1 MKRTRELKK
10 LLDDRYLFLPLLSQR
25 EVWRLQKQPPER
37 FEDTVVASLCA
48 GCVKI
53 EAVLY
58 RDGKKLLLGYDVFVK
73 DDPDSPEWILY
84 DTPNDCVSLKE
95 ADMLAVLDRIVKSN
109 GLSYT
114 ECCFERMD
122 GKLIK
127 PRKKLTE

>member
-25 EVWRLQKQPPER
+25 EVRRLQKQPPER

-58 RDGKKLLLGYDVFVK
+58 RDGKKLLLGYQQRQ
-73 DDPDSPEWILY
+73 L
-84 DTPNDCVSLKE
+84 
-95 ADMLAVLDRIVKSN
+95 
-109 GLSYT
+109 
-114 ECCFERMD
+114 
-122 GKLIK
+122 
-127 PRKKLTE
+127 